1 MTTTTTTTTNIAVI
15 GGGRWATALAKV
27 VGQRKESGHP
37 VGHVWQVR
45 PPRAHE
51 AGASSHGPGDGSG
64 RGRGPHVELTADLR
78 VIGQADLILLA
89 APAAAVRGILRTA
102 GAVMHG
108 GQFLVHGVGS
118 LEPEALA
125 PISEVVR
132 QETPVRRIGA
142 LAGPALAQDLEEGRP
157 AALLCGSRFDEV
169 GDLTVRVLSGRT
181 LRIYTTRDIA
191 GVELARALV
200 AAVALAGGVAQ
211 ALNLGPAARAVLVT
225 RGAAE
230 MARLGVALGG
240 QERTFYGLAGVGE
253 LVVATEGR
261 GSADF
266 ELGRLLSRGTPLE
279 EAQRQVGRTVD
290 GPTMVREGLRLARQH
305 RVRMTILTALDRW
318 LSGAR
323 TTAEALSD
331 LFAGAEHAE

>member
-1 MTTTTTTTTNIAVI
+1 MSTATNIAVI
-15 GGGRWATALAKV
+15 GGGRWASALATV
-27 VGQRKESGHP
+27 VGQHKGGGHP
-37 VGHVWQVR
+37 VGHIWQVR

-51 AGASSHGPGDGSG
+51 GGVDTASRG
-64 RGRGPHVELTADLR
+64 RGGPHVELTADLR

-89 APAAAVRGILRTA
+89 APARAVRGILRTA

-118 LEPEALA
+118 LESGDSGALS
-125 PISEVVR
+125 PISEVVQ

-181 LRIYTTRDIA
+181 LRVYTTRDIV

-266 ELGRLLSRGTPLE
+266 ELGRLLARGTPLE